1 MSRPGSPSN
10 GFDPLRLVAAALVVV
25 HHARVLTGAAPWT
38 IGWGPDPGALGVGI
52 FFAISGHLVTASL
65 RRTPGVGT
73 FLAKRVLR
81 IAPGL
86 LAALLLTACV
96 LGPLVGALPSSD
108 YFSSA
113 APWLYVL
120 KNLSLYA
127 VTYDLPGVFAQAPY
141 PRVVNGSLWS
151 LRLEFTAYLGL
162 AALALLRGVR
172 GRVLAGLAL
181 LAVGAFAAVHLS
193 GLDAR
198 SDLARLVSLAS
209 LNGWLFLCGAAL
221 QAFEAEPPPWTAAAG
236 LALLPT
242 SVWFLGAPLA
252 VVALGRARAP
262 RLPAD
267 LSYGLYIYSFPLQQ
281 VLAEH
286 GRLGVLSSFALTLP
300 FAAASWFLI
309 EKPALAL
316 KARLPGAAKPAPAAV
331 DQPF

>member
-1 MSRPGSPSN
+1 M
-10 GFDPLRLVAAALVVV
+10 
-25 HHARVLTGAAPWT
+25 

-52 FFAISGHLVTASL
+52 FFVISGYLVTASL
-65 RRTPGVGT
+65 RLTSGVGT

-96 LGPLVGALPSSD
+96 LGPLVSSLLVSE
-108 YFSSA
+108 YFGGP

-127 VTYDLPGVFAQAPY
+127 VTYDLPGVFHHGPY
-141 PRVVNGSLWS
+141 PDVVNGSLWS

-162 AALALLRGVR
+162 ALLGLLQLARAP
-172 GRVLAGLAL
+172 VLAVLAIVT
-181 LAVGAFAAVHLS
+181 AGAFVAVHFT

-198 SDLARLVSLAS
+198 SDLARLASLAT

-221 QAFEAEPPPWTAAAG
+221 EASEIKPPAWTAVVG
-236 LALLPT
+236 LVLLPT
-242 SVWFLGAPLA
+242 PAWFLGLPLA
-252 VVALGRARAP
+252 VIALGRMSAP

-286 GRLGVLSSFALTLP
+286 GRLNILTSLALALP
-300 FAAASWFLI
+300 FAAASWFLV
-309 EKPALAL
+309 EKPALKL
-316 KARLPGAAKPAPAAV
+316 KARLPGAVSPAPAPV
-331 DQPF
+331 DRPL